1 MQSTEAE
8 FLRKPLEANDFVKN
22 FAKRYVAGESVEDAV
37 KVSKNLLQDQY
48 LVAVAYLAPKA
59 IAATTAQKNLSI
71 YLELLA
77 QIDQMGLN
85 QKVEVSIR
93 PSQLGEK
100 ETASAHIYR
109 IVTSAKELAIAVIIE
124 VDDGDDADWIFDLTK
139 TMNAEYP
146 GCGFTILSEL
156 RNAAEQA
163 AQLNTKQVRVRLT
176 RGTYKTPDWRGYQKL
191 IEIDRS
197 YVKCLKVLLQGEAKV
212 IVATHD
218 SRLIEI
224 AGFLAADI
232 QRDAG
237 TVEYQVT
244 FGMPTR
250 NHKRLLNFDEKVR
263 VYLPFGP
270 DWYPY
275 LMRRIT
281 HAPES
286 LFQTVK
292 SYL

>member
-8 FLRKPLEANDFVKN
+8 FLRKPLESNSFIQN
-22 FAKRYVAGESVEDAV
+22 FAKRFVAGEGISEAIAASKDLV
-37 KVSKNLLQDQY
+37 KQEY
-48 LVAVAYLAPKA
+48 LVTLAYLAENAKDSQ
-59 IAATTAQKNLSI
+59 TAQKNQSA
-71 YLELLA
+71 YLELLT
-77 QIDQMGLN
+77 QIDENDLN
-85 QKVEVSIR
+85 QKVEFSIR
-93 PSQLGEK
+93 PSQLGNK
-100 ETASAHIYR
+100 ETASSHIFT
-109 IVTSAKELAIAVIIE
+109 IVTKAKQMAIAVIIE
-124 VDDGDDADWIFDLTK
+124 VDDGDDPDWIFDLTK
-139 TMNAEYP
+139 TMHAEYP
-146 GCGFTILSEL
+146 DCGFTLLSEL
-156 RNAAEQA
+156 KNATDQA
-163 AQLNTKQVRVRLT
+163 KQLHSDQVRVRLT

-197 YVKCLKVLLQGEAKV
+197 YVQCLKALLQGEAKV

-224 AGFLAADI
+224 AGYLAADI
-232 QRDAG
+232 QREPG
-237 TVEYQVT
+237 TVEYQIT
-244 FGMPTR
+244 FGMPMR
-250 NHKRLLNFDEKVR
+250 NHERLLNFDEKVR